1 MDSEPHASSPGPG
14 SGRPDPSSSRVDADW
29 GRPDQSPPGPG
40 RPDPHP
46 QFLAPADLRPAPEP
60 DEPGLRDYLFVLT
73 RRWYLI
79 TAATVVALAVAIGLS
94 LGTPPVYR
102 GLATVVVDRG
112 SGSFGLTADITGI
125 SQQAFVDTLAEL
137 VKSRAVAEQAL
148 ERLKVPEELRPAA
161 LRQLQGGLRVRRVRN
176 ADLIVIEAEGPTP
189 AAAASS
195 TNALAE
201 ALVDWH
207 VDSRRRQASAGRQFI
222 EEQVAAV
229 GRELRAAEEALAHYK
244 VQGGQVSLSEQSTL
258 AVTKLAEFEAQ
269 RRAAAAERRGVEAS
283 LREARAALARQ
294 APTVPAS
301 FVEGED
307 PVVAQIRADLAKL
320 ELELVGLQRQFTD
333 RHPQVLAT
341 KARIEEAKARLR
353 RQAGRTLLSQEF
365 AANPLR
371 ADLAGQV
378 IKLEVERQALAARE
392 AALAAVVGQY
402 ARDVRDLPPKEVA
415 LARLTRDFKVAE
427 ETYLLLSQKLQ
438 EARIA
443 ESQVVGDL
451 RIVDRATPPEVPV
464 RPRPLRNALFGALL
478 GLMVGVGAAFVQEA
492 LDTTFRT
499 PDEAARV
506 LGLPLLG
513 AIPRL
518 ATVPAAD
525 NGRRGSFRLGG
536 WRRPRQAR
544 ASPRPADAAPAT
556 SGAGGAGGHAAR
568 RNAARAHPPDVT
580 TPLLMTAEQRR
591 SPFAEAFRH
600 LRTNLLYLSPDRP
613 LRTLLV
619 TAAAAEEGK
628 STIAANLAVAL
639 AIGGRRTWIVEAD
652 LRKPTLAWAFQ
663 PAGTRGLTDVLVEG
677 TAPEQALAPTQ
688 VENLSFLPPGTL
700 PPDPAELLGSQRMR
714 AFLAHARKQ
723 ADAVVIDAPPVLP
736 VSDAVALAP
745 HVDAALLVV
754 DLERT
759 PREAARRAADQLRA
773 VGARVAGV
781 VVNNVPTS
789 GRGYYYYA
797 AYYPY
802 AREEAPT
809 EADARQTR

>member
-1 MDSEPHASSPGPG
+1 MVSEPHDSTGPVASRADPPPGHPHP
-14 SGRPDPSSSRVDADW
+14 STSRPDPSL
-29 GRPDQSPPGPG
+29 GRFDPAAG
-40 RPDPHP
+40 R
-46 QFLAPADLRPAPEP
+46 LAPEP
-60 DEPGLRDYLFVLT
+60 DEPGLRDYLSVLT
-73 RRWYLI
+73 RRWYLM
-79 TAATVVALAVAIGLS
+79 AATTVVALAVAIGFS

-102 GLATVVVDRG
+102 GQATVVVDRG
-112 SGSFGLTADITGI
+112 SASFGLTADLTGI

-148 ERLKVPEELRPAA
+148 ERLQVPDEARPAA
-161 LRQLQGGLRVRRVRN
+161 LRQLQAGLKVRRVRN
-176 ADLIVIEAEGPTP
+176 ADLIVIEAEGATP

-201 ALVDWH
+201 ALLDWH
-207 VDSRRRQASAGRQFI
+207 VGSRRRQASAGRQFI

-229 GRELRAAEEALAHYK
+229 GRELRAAEEALARYK

-269 RRAAAAERRGVEAS
+269 RRAAAAERQGVEAS
-283 LREARAALARQ
+283 LRQARAALARQ

-307 PVVAQIRADLAKL
+307 PVVAQIRGELAKL
-320 ELELVGLQRQFTD
+320 ELDLVGLQRQFTD

-341 KARIEEAKARLR
+341 RARIEEAKARLR

-371 ADLAGQV
+371 ADLAGQI

-464 RPRPLRNALFGALL
+464 RPRPVRTALFGALL

-518 ATVPAAD
+518 ATVPAD
-525 NGRRGSFRLGG
+525 NGRRGAFRFGG
-536 WRRPRQAR
+536 WRGSRQAR
-544 ASPRPADAAPAT
+544 ATPRPAGGND
-556 SGAGGAGGHAAR
+556 GAGRSPARGGGQPA
-568 RNAARAHPPDVT
+568 DVT
-580 TPLLMTAEQRR
+580 TPLLMTAQRRR

-619 TAAAAEEGK
+619 TSTGAEEGK
-628 STIAANLAVAL
+628 SVVAANLAVAL

-652 LRKPTLAWAFQ
+652 LRKPELAWAFQ
-663 PAGTRGLTDVLVEG
+663 PASTRGLSDVLVEG
-677 TAPEQALAPTQ
+677 TAPERALAPTQ
-688 VENLSFLPPGTL
+688 VENLSFLPAGTL

-714 AFLAHARKQ
+714 AFLAHAREQ
-723 ADAVVIDAPPVLP
+723 ADVVVIDAPPVLP

-759 PREAARRAADQLRA
+759 PREAARRAVDQLRA

-781 VVNNVPTS
+781 VVNNVPAS

-802 AREEAPT
+802 AREEAPAG
-809 EADARQTR
+809 ADVRA

>member
-1 MDSEPHASSPGPG
+1 MDSELHGSTGPG
-14 SGRPDPSSSRVDADW
+14 AGRPDPSAGHPDPSA
-29 GRPDQSPPGPG
+29 GRPDLSAG
-40 RPDPHP
+40 RPDPGAGPPYPVAGRHD
-46 QFLAPADLRPAPEP
+46 PATARPDPEP
-60 DEPGLRDYLFVLT
+60 DEPGLRDYLFVLA
-73 RRWYLI
+73 RRWYLM
-79 TAATVVALAVAIGLS
+79 AATTVVALAVAIGFS

-102 GLATVVVDRG
+102 GQATVVVDRG
-112 SGSFGLTADITGI
+112 SASFGLTADLTGI

-148 ERLKVPEELRPAA
+148 ERLQVPDEARPTA
-161 LRQLQGGLRVRRVRN
+161 LRQLQAGLKVRRVRN
-176 ADLIVIEAEGPTP
+176 ADLIVIEAEGATP

-201 ALVDWH
+201 ALLDWH
-207 VDSRRRQASAGRQFI
+207 VGSRRRQASAGRQFI

-229 GRELRAAEEALAHYK
+229 GRELRAAEEALARYK

-269 RRAAAAERRGVEAS
+269 RRAAAAERQGVEAS
-283 LREARAALARQ
+283 LRQARAALARQ

-307 PVVAQIRADLAKL
+307 PVVAQLRGELAKL
-320 ELELVGLQRQFTD
+320 ELDLVGLQRQFTD

-341 KARIEEAKARLR
+341 RARIEEAKARLR

-371 ADLAGQV
+371 ADLAAQI

-443 ESQVVGDL
+443 ESSVVGDL

-464 RPRPLRNALFGALL
+464 RPRPVRTALFGALL

-525 NGRRGSFRLGG
+525 DGRRGSFRFGG
-536 WRRPRQAR
+536 WRRSRQAR
-544 ASPRPADAAPAT
+544 ATPRPAGGND
-556 SGAGGAGGHAAR
+556 GAGRSPARGGGQPA
-568 RNAARAHPPDVT
+568 DVT
-580 TPLLMTAEQRR
+580 PPLLMTAQRRR

-619 TAAAAEEGK
+619 TSVGLDEGK

-652 LRKPTLAWAFQ
+652 LRRPGLAWAFQ
-663 PAGTRGLTDVLVEG
+663 PASTRGLSDVLVEG
-677 TAPEQALAPTQ
+677 TAPERALAPTQ
-688 VENLSFLPPGTL
+688 VENLSFLPAGTL

-714 AFLAHARKQ
+714 AFLAYAREQ
-723 ADAVVIDAPPVLP
+723 ADAVVIDASPVLP

-759 PREAARRAADQLRA
+759 PREAARRAVDQLRA

-781 VVNNVPTS
+781 VVNNVPAS

-802 AREEAPT
+802 AREEAP
-809 EADARQTR
+809 AGSDVRA